1 MDIQSCCSIAIVV
14 RSALWTS
21 PFTNPQIFDLWIL
34 VSANGAEL
42 TRWKK
47 LVYFHYLGSHLSAYV
62 FQDALKR
69 GEAIV
74 HNLFSVACLH
84 ELHGQI
90 FETDDGIFFAKF
102 FCQLPMAG
110 VSFVGCF
117 AIEPCKF
124 LPRPAPIVGMQT
136 LAG

>member
-1 MDIQSCCSIAIVV
+1 MPAI
-14 RSALWTS
+14 
-21 PFTNPQIFDLWIL
+21 
-34 VSANGAEL
+34 GAEL
-42 TRWKK
+42 TGWKEP
-47 LVYFHYLGSHLSAYV
+47 VYFHDLGTHLSAYV

-69 GEAIV
+69 GKAIV
-74 HNLFSVACLH
+74 HDFFPVARLH

-90 FETDDGIFFAKF
+90 FETDDGIFFAKL

-110 VSFVGCF
+110 IPLIGCF

-124 LPRPAPIVGMQT
+124 LPCPAPIIGAQT

>member
-102 FCQLPMAG
+102 FCIRQVFIVKFSYFG
-110 VSFVGCF
+110 FVFYVFCF
-117 AIEPCKF
+117 YFNEFF
-124 LPRPAPIVGMQT
+124 LYSK
-136 LAG
+136 